1 MKTVRVLTPKDIE
14 ILQVVNRYRFLTAG
28 QLNRLLWL
36 RNTKD
41 QNRYAQLRIS
51 WLTRDEYLLQL
62 QGLPRPRVGRR
73 SEVYAL
79 GWRGRKALRAQGDA
93 VEWYYRPS
101 ETRVLGENPGFM
113 PHTLAI
119 IDVLIAAERL
129 TQEVPGIQLSAVV
142 MERELKRWRM
152 QTIVPGI
159 SGLTQSRTVTVVP
172 DALFS
177 LTVEGVVQHF
187 VLEVDRDTE
196 HQRAWRDKVAAL
208 TSWLMSPDTAEL
220 LPSRFITVNIVTPDA
235 DRRNT
240 LRVWTEE
247 ELRRRGFFDRY
258 GSRFMITAASPVT
271 MSPVEFFMEEH
282 WHPPYIG
289 SPDSLIDLPAEV
301 TA

>member
-14 ILQVVNRYRFLTAG
+14 ILRVVNRYRFLTAA
-28 QLNRLLWL
+28 QLNRLLWPK
-36 RNTKD
+36 NTKD
-41 QNRYAQLRIS
+41 KDRYAQLRIS
-51 WLTRDEYLLQL
+51 WLTPDEYLLQL
-62 QGLPRPRVGRR
+62 EGLPRPRVGRR
-73 SEVYAL
+73 PEVYAL

-93 VEWYYRPS
+93 VDWYYRPS
-101 ETRVLGENPGFM
+101 ETRVLGENPAFM
-113 PHTLAI
+113 PHTLGI

-129 TQEVPGIQLSAVV
+129 SQEVPGIQLSEVI

-152 QTIVPGI
+152 QTIVPGLP
-159 SGLTQSRTVTVVP
+159 GLTQSRTVTVVP

-177 LTVEGVVQHF
+177 LTVGGVMQHF

-208 TSWLMSPDTAEL
+208 TSWLMSPETAEL
-220 LPSRFITVNIVTPDA
+220 FPSDYIAVMIVTPDA
-235 DRRNT
+235 ERRNT

-247 ELRRRGFFDRY
+247 ELRRRGFFDQY
-258 GSRFMITAASPVT
+258 GSRFMITAPSPAT
-271 MSPVEFFMEEH
+271 MSPVEFFMGEH

-289 SPDSLIDLPAEV
+289 SPDSLIDLPSEV